1 MITPYIAELLEHKP
15 KLTETL
21 SHLNFELCA
30 REMECFAEF
39 GPGQL
44 IVVVGPSQVG
54 KSMLLK
60 LFVEFL
66 VRDVYRNVPE
76 GVLPIIGANANLARD
91 GRTAPKYLYEML
103 LGDAGSPLHA
113 TQKVLEAA
121 GYRPTRVSSEHALLV
136 ALTRGLQAL
145 KTDYV
150 LADEAQFMVRASS
163 KAFQASL
170 LESLKSLISFQ
181 RSAVLVGGYEFAKV
195 LLEYR
200 EHLASRPML
209 IHLERYRSTD
219 EGYTNWLKVLKAFSE
234 SRVLEFDHDEI
245 LLHLAEELLVECHG
259 VIGILQQRLLRSMA
273 RAKATDTRISEKTI
287 RSFRLKKGQWEL
299 LRAAIESGEETVNR
313 LVKEE
318 DWASTVGGAIGHSDG
333 TTTRGRGK
341 PFVRNPKRAYVP
353 VSCG

>member
-1 MITPYIAELLEHKP
+1 MAELLEHRP
-15 KLTETL
+15 RLTETL
-21 SHLNFELCA
+21 SHPNFELCA
-30 REMECFAEF
+30 RELECFAEF

-66 VRDVYRNVPE
+66 VSEVYRDVPQDR
-76 GVLPIIGANANLARD
+76 LPIIGANANLARD

-103 LGDAGSPLHA
+103 LGDAGSPLYNTA
-113 TQKVLEAA
+113 KLLEAA
-121 GYRPTRVSSEHALLV
+121 GYRPTKVSSEHALLA
-136 ALTRGLQAL
+136 ALTRGLRAL

-209 IHLERYRSTD
+209 VHLERYRYTD
-219 EGYTNWLKVLKAFSE
+219 DGYTHWLKVLKAFSE
-234 SRVLEFDHDEI
+234 SHLLEFENDQV
-245 LLHLAEELLVECHG
+245 LLHLAEELLNECLG
-259 VIGILQQRLLRSMA
+259 VIGILQSRLLRSMA
-273 RAKATDTRISEKTI
+273 HAKATNTRISEKI
-287 RSFRLKKGQWEL
+287 VRSFRLKKGQWEL
-299 LRAAIESGEETVNR
+299 LRTAIESGEETVNK
-313 LVKEE
+313 LVEEE
-318 DWASTVGGAIGHSDG
+318 DWDFSGNGGADY
-333 TTTRGRGK
+333 TDKPKERRNRK
-341 PFVRNPKRAYVP
+341 PFARNPRRVYVP